1 MTIYDNSKFDLTM
14 SNVYVA
20 GNCIYLSLL
29 EGFPAS

>member
-1 MTIYDNSKFDLTM
+1 MTIYDNSKFD
-14 SNVYVA
+14 VYVA